1 MLSVTQEIPEVLRI
15 GVKVHVEEP
24 KAAFVPSTR
33 ASGEPDLEPGGRVPV
48 TTRAWSL
55 LCPRHGSELG
65 LPEQFPSWAV
75 EDTVGSTGGKLGRTR
90 SMASSRGH
98 RGAMKELS

>member
-15 GVKVHVEEP
+15 GVKVHVAEP

-33 ASGEPDLEPGGRVPV
+33 ASGEPDLEAGGRVPV

-75 EDTVGSTGGKLGRTR
+75 EDTV
-90 SMASSRGH
+90 
-98 RGAMKELS
+98 RGAQDGSWGGHVQWLPPPGGTGEP